1 MSKRGTI
8 LRDTRFGP
16 GLVMVDGRQYLFA
29 LERIWKSEVPP
40 RAGLAV
46 EVEFDTRGQISALS
60 VLPQRRPDDVLRLI
74 AFVVL
79 CIGWFALDVAD
90 VDAGV
95 LGHQRLNFWQVA
107 SRFEAGGAIAIAC
120 LAGPLLPF
128 FWKHHGAHLAGLL
141 PLMFMGAV
149 AWLTADGFPAAQF
162 EASIAAGACPAVLA
176 ALFFAASGARGF
188 FLRRTPSL

>member
-8 LRDTRFGP
+8 VRDTRFGP
-16 GLVMVDGRQYLFA
+16 GLVVVEGRQYAFP

-46 EVEFDTRGQISALS
+46 EVEFDVRGHISGLS
-60 VLPQRRPDDVLRLI
+60 ALPQRRPDDVPRLI

-90 VDAGV
+90 VEAGV
-95 LGHQRLNFWQVA
+95 LGHLRLNFWQVA
-107 SRFEAGGAIAIAC
+107 SRLEAGGALCIAC

-128 FWKHHGAHLAGLL
+128 FSRHRCAQLAGLL
-141 PLMFMGAV
+141 PLLFMVAV
-149 AWLTADGFPAAQF
+149 AWLIASGFPAAQF
-162 EASIAAGACPAVLA
+162 AMSMAAGAYPALLSGVL
-176 ALFFAASGARGF
+176 FAASGAREF
-188 FLRRTPSL
+188 LLRRAPPL

>member
-16 GLVMVDGRQYLFA
+16 GLVMVEGRQYPFP

-40 RAGLAV
+40 RVGLAV
-46 EVEFDTRGQISALS
+46 EVEFDTRGQINALS
-60 VLPQRRPDDVLRLI
+60 VVPQRRTDDVLRLI

-107 SRFEAGGAIAIAC
+107 SRLEVGDALCIAC

-128 FWKHHGAHLAGLL
+128 FWKHRCAHLAGLL
-141 PLMFMGAV
+141 PLLFMVAV
-149 AWLTADGFPAAQF
+149 AWLTANESAATQF
-162 EASIAAGACPAVLA
+162 GMSMAAGAYPAVFA
-176 ALFFAASGARGF
+176 GVFFAASGAREF
-188 FLRRTPSL
+188 LLRRTPPL